1 MPRIIKWQVTGMTCR
16 SCEKL
21 ISDVLQ
27 DVPGV
32 MDVEVSLKIS
42 KAAIRLRDEAKD
54 PDLEIINRQLEAH
67 GYRLLP
73 EGCRLPSS
81 PEPFFI
87 RLRRALVALIVIGF
101 VGYCVWLPIHGFL
114 PNIKTGASVGALFFL
129 GVVASLSSCLAT
141 TGGFM
146 LAYSAETA
154 SRRKTILMH
163 LGRLAAFAAGGAA
176 LGALGGALPA
186 ASTGWYGI
194 LAIILG
200 VGFLGVALSLM
211 DLFPSWSKLGLSL
224 PSSFQTYADR
234 IKKRPGGVTPFL
246 VGAVTFVLP
255 CGFTQ
260 TAQALALASGSASQG
275 FLYMVAFALGTL
287 PVLLGVTAFAAKVSF
302 KQGLLRL
309 AVGAVMFFFALGQ
322 FKSGMSLFGLPLDFG
337 FGKFP
342 GDSTASVLAP
352 GSAEQ
357 VIRMKVTPYG
367 YEPAA
372 LTVKKGIPVR
382 WEVDGSEAGGCTAG
396 IVSRELGI
404 SKNLEPGINTF
415 AFTPER
421 TGRIAFS
428 CGMGMVRGTINVI
441 D

>member
-1 MPRIIKWQVTGMTCR
+1 MPRIIKWRVTGMHCR

-21 ISDVLQ
+21 IGDVLQ
-27 DVPGV
+27 DIPGV
-32 MDVEVSLKIS
+32 MEAEVSLKLA
-42 KAAIRLRDEAKD
+42 KAAVRMRDEAKD
-54 PDLEIINRQLEAH
+54 PDLDLVNRQLEAH
-67 GYRLLP
+67 GYSLFP

-81 PEPFFI
+81 AEPFFV
-87 RLRRALVALIVIGF
+87 RLRRALVALVLIGLA
-101 VGYCVWLPIHGFL
+101 GYLVWLPIHGLL
-114 PNIKTGASVGALFFL
+114 PNIKTGASVGALFLL
-129 GVVASLSSCLAT
+129 GIVASLSSCLAT

-154 SRRKTILMH
+154 SRRKTTLMH
-163 LGRLAAFAAGGAA
+163 LGRLAAFVLGGA
-176 LGALGGALPA
+176 LIGALGGVLPA
-186 ASTGWYGI
+186 ASAGWYGI
-194 LAIILG
+194 LALILG
-200 VGFLGVALSLM
+200 VGFLGVSLSMLE
-211 DLFPSWSKLGLSL
+211 LFPSWSKLGLSL
-224 PSSFQTYADR
+224 PLSFQRFADR
-234 IKKRPGGVTPFL
+234 VKKRPGGLTPFL

-260 TAQALALASGSASQG
+260 TAQALALASGSATQG
-275 FLYMVAFALGTL
+275 LLYMAAFALGTL

-302 KQGLLRL
+302 KQGILRL
-309 AVGAVMFFFALGQ
+309 AIGAVMFFFALGQ
-322 FKSGMSLFGLPLDFG
+322 FRSGMSLFGVPLDFG

-342 GDSTASVLAP
+342 GDSAAAVSSP
-352 GSAEQ
+352 GATEQ
-357 VIRMKVTPYG
+357 VIRMKVTSYG

-382 WEVDGSEAGGCTAG
+382 WEVDGTDAGGCTAG

-415 AFTPER
+415 SFMPER

>member
-1 MPRIIKWQVTGMTCR
+1 MTCR

-21 ISDVLQ
+21 ITDVLK

-32 MDVEVSLKIS
+32 LDVEVSLKLS
-42 KAAIRLRDEAKD
+42 KAAVRMRDEAED
-54 PDLEIINRQLEAH
+54 PDLDLLNRQLEAH
-67 GYRLLP
+67 GYRLYA

-81 PEPFFI
+81 TEPFFR
-87 RLRRALVALIVIGF
+87 RLRRALTALLIVGF
-101 VGYCVWLPIHGFL
+101 VGYCLWLPIHSLL
-114 PNIKTGASVGALFFL
+114 PDIKTGASAGALFVL
-129 GVVASLSSCLAT
+129 GIVASLSSCLAT

-163 LGRLAAFAAGGAA
+163 VGRLTSFALGGAA

-186 ASTGWYGI
+186 ASTGWYGV
-194 LAIILG
+194 LALILG

-224 PSSFQTYADR
+224 PSSFHRFADR
-234 IKKRPGGVTPFL
+234 VKKRPGGLTPFL

-260 TAQALALASGSASQG
+260 TAQALALASGSAAQG
-275 FLYMVAFALGTL
+275 FLLMVAFALGTL

-309 AVGAVMFFFALGQ
+309 AIGAVMFFFALGQ
-322 FKSGMSLFGLPLDFG
+322 LKSGMSLFGVPLDLG
-337 FGKFP
+337 FGKYP
-342 GDSTASVLAP
+342 GDSAAAVASP
-352 GSAEQ
+352 DTKEQ
-357 VIRMKVTPYG
+357 VVRMKVTSYG
-367 YEPAA
+367 YQPAA

-382 WEVDGSEAGGCTAG
+382 WEVDGTDAGGCTG
-396 IVSRELGI
+396 SIVSRELNI
-404 SKNLEPGINTF
+404 SKALEPGLNTF
-415 AFTPER
+415 IFTPTH

-428 CGMGMVRGTINVI
+428 CGMGMVRGTFNVI

>member
-1 MPRIIKWQVTGMTCR
+1 MPRVIKWQVTGMHCR

-21 ISDVLQ
+21 ISDVLK

-32 MDVEVSLKIS
+32 LDVEVSLKMS
-42 KAAIRLRDEAKD
+42 KAAARLRDEAKD
-54 PDLEIINRQLEAH
+54 PDLDLINRQLEAH
-67 GYRLLP
+67 GYRLYP

-81 PEPFFI
+81 AEPFTR
-87 RLRRALVALIVIGF
+87 RLRRAVVALLVVGF
-101 VGYCVWLPIHGFL
+101 VGYCAWLPIHGLL
-114 PNIKTGASVGALFFL
+114 PDVKTGASVGALFVL
-129 GVVASLSSCLAT
+129 GIVASLSSCLAT

-154 SRRKTILMH
+154 SKRKTVLMH
-163 LGRLAAFAAGGAA
+163 LGRLASFMAGGAL
-176 LGALGGALPA
+176 LGALGGALPS
-186 ASTGWYGI
+186 ASTGWYGV

-200 VGFLGVALSLM
+200 VGFLGVALNLL
-211 DLFPSWSKLGLSL
+211 DLFPSWSKLGLAL
-224 PSSFQTYADR
+224 PPSFQSFADR
-234 IKKRPGGVTPFL
+234 VKRRPGGLTPFL

-260 TAQALALASGSASQG
+260 TAQALALSTGSAAQG

-309 AVGAVMFFFALGQ
+309 AIGAVMFFFALGQ
-322 FKSGMSLFGLPLDFG
+322 FKSGMSLFGVPLDLG
-337 FGKFP
+337 FGKYP
-342 GDSTASVLAP
+342 GDSAVAVAAP
-352 GSAEQ
+352 DAKEQ
-357 VIRMKVTPYG
+357 VVRMKVTSYG

-382 WEVDGSEAGGCTAG
+382 WEVDGTDAGGCTGA

-404 SKNLEPGINTF
+404 SKQLEPGLNTF
-415 AFTPER
+415 TFTPTR

-428 CGMGMVRGTINVI
+428 CGMGMVRGTFNVI
-441 D
+441 E